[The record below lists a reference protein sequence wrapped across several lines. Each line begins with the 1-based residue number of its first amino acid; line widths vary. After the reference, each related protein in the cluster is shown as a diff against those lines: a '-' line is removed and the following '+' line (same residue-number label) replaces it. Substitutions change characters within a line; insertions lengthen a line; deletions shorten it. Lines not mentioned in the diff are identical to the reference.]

1 VTLFAIVMVFLLQ
14 GTEFAWTAG
23 DIAGG
28 MRFQLAAGAI
38 GVAIAMFGMT
48 GVGAGE
54 TTAYTYWVVEK
65 GYAAWTGP
73 NDGSAGWVSRARGWI
88 SVMKVDAWVSWV
100 IYTASTA
107 AFYVLG
113 AAVLH
118 PQGLV
123 PEGNEVMVTIS
134 SIFDSA
140 VGTWGGVLF
149 LIGAGLALF
158 KTILANV
165 PSLSRI
171 SGQTLA
177 VFGAYD
183 WNDQVA
189 RDRWQRVIMIV
200 LPMCWGL
207 LGTIA
212 SSPLLLVIIAGI
224 LNAVYLIG
232 AAIATVYLARTQ
244 TDPRIR
250 DGRPTE
256 VMLWISAAA
265 IVAVGVIGLA
275 NAF

>member
-1 VTLFAIVMVFLLQ
+1 
-14 GTEFAWTAG
+14 
-23 DIAGG
+23 
-28 MRFQLAAGAI
+28 
-38 GVAIAMFGMT
+38 
-48 GVGAGE
+48 
-54 TTAYTYWVVEK
+54 
-65 GYAAWTGP
+65 
-73 NDGSAGWVSRARGWI
+73 
-88 SVMKVDAWVSWV
+88 
-100 IYTASTA
+100 
-107 AFYVLG
+107 
-113 AAVLH
+113 
-118 PQGLV
+118 
-123 PEGNEVMVTIS
+123 
-134 SIFDSA
+134 
-140 VGTWGGVLF
+140 
-149 LIGAGLALF
+149 
-158 KTILANV
+158 

-200 LPMCWGL
+200 LPIGWGL

-232 AAIATVYLARTQ
+232 AAIATVFLARTQ

-265 IVAVGVIGLA
+265 IIAVGVIGLV